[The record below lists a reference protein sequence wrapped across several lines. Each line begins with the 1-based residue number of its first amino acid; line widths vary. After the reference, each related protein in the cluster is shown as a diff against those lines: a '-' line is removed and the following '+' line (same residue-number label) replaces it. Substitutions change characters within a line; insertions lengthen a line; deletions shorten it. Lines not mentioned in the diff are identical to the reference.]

1 MEKTSKS
8 EFKNNNIYKSQKS
21 LECLIFDMMDIVIGG
36 TYYDGRMNQIHVVDI
51 AENFN
56 SKSGESSKVIL
67 YKRNKSKK
75 ILQSFHDVLVSTLV
89 ERK

>member
-1 MEKTSKS
+1 
-8 EFKNNNIYKSQKS
+8 
-21 LECLIFDMMDIVIGG
+21 MMDIVIGG